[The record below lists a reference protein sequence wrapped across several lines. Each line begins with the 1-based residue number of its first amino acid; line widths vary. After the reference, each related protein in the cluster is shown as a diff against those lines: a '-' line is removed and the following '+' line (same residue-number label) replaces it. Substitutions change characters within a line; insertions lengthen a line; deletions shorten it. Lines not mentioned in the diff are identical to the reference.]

1 MKVDSAKKTKVLF
14 IFDNMELS
22 GAEKVALN
30 LLRNCASSESLEARG
45 AICMDDKLSSNWEG
59 SMVEHLGAG
68 IPPGGS
74 LISRVLR
81 GFKLLPRLASLCAW
95 ADIVIPVTPPAV
107 LWAGVAGK
115 WAGKPVAPWVHYDL
129 DGLERE
135 VLAQGR
141 KVRDWLMLRL
151 YKSIIPNFRRIVF
164 VSNQTKESFLRRR
177 RHLFAANNWIVLPN
191 VYDGSGFSNESSRTE
206 LKLSRLKE
214 EGKPLLLVLGRVFR
228 QKRWED
234 VVSAVEL
241 LHRQGRVF
249 NLAFVGD
256 GIEMCQLERRV
267 ENSPA
272 RESIYLLGSD
282 PNPMPALALADA
294 LVLTSL
300 YEAWPTVI
308 LEAFDAGIPVFAYDC
323 PSGPGEMLGRAGER
337 GFLTGESPEE
347 MAEALENW
355 FWIRSP
361 ESRSNNLMLIRQNA
375 TEFLDRHRPKAALQ
389 AWMEGISCLSK
400 G

>member
-1 MKVDSAKKTKVLF
+1 MKVNSAGKTKVLLV
-14 IFDNMELS
+14 FDNMDLS

-30 LLRNCASSESLEARG
+30 LLRHCASSEDLEARG
-45 AICMDDKLSSNWEG
+45 VICMDDKLNGGWEG
-59 SMVEHLGAG
+59 AMIEHLGAG

-74 LISRVLR
+74 LVSRVLR
-81 GFKLLPRLASLCAW
+81 GFRLLPRLASLCAW
-95 ADIVIPVTPPAV
+95 ADIVIPVTPPAA

-115 WAGKPVAPWVHYDL
+115 WVGKPVAPWVHYDL

-135 VLAQGR
+135 GLAQGR

-151 YKSIIPNFRRIVF
+151 YKSFIPNFRRIVF

-177 RHLFAANNWIVLPN
+177 KHPLTAKNWIVLPN
-191 VYDGSGFSNESSRTE
+191 VYDSSGFSKESSRTE
-206 LKLSRLKE
+206 MKLSRLKE

-234 VVSAVEL
+234 AVSAAEL

-249 NLAFVGD
+249 NLVFVGN
-256 GIEMCQLERRV
+256 GIEMHQLERCV
-267 ENSPA
+267 KGSPA
-272 RESIYLLGSD
+272 RESIHLLGPD

-347 MAEALENW
+347 MAEALESW
-355 FWIRSP
+355 FWVRSS
-361 ESRSNNLMLIRQNA
+361 ESRNNDLVRTRQNT
-375 TEFLDRHRPKAALQ
+375 TEFLDRHRPKVALQ
-389 AWMEGISCLSK
+389 AWTEGISRLSNR
-400 G
+400 